1 MTRFRMYAGL
11 TALLIDQEMRS
22 TYNYAQ
28 GSTLASILLLLVI
41 GVVVLSGVVGANR
54 RFAR

>member
-1 MTRFRMYAGL
+1 
-11 TALLIDQEMRS
+11 MRS
-22 TYNYAQ
+22 TYNYAL
-28 GSTLASILLLLVI
+28 GSTLASVLLLLVI